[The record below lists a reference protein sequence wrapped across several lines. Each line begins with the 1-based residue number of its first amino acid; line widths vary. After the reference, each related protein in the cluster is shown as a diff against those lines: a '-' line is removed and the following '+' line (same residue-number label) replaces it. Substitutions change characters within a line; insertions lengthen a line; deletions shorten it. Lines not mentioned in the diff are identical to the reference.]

1 MTLRQEQAGQEI
13 AQKVVLAHTHHH
25 HYLNRHE
32 GLKKWLEKLKKSRST
47 QTQSSGI
54 HLVLDATGHSQN
66 LLVKRESEVKSF
78 EPDEPVKTIGSK
90 YLNLNGGGGVHNL
103 GGKVH
108 QEPLTV
114 HKRDG
119 ALGRRQHC
127 SLVKE
132 IVWKGFHHHLRV
144 LMCP

>member
-1 MTLRQEQAGQEI
+1 M
-13 AQKVVLAHTHHH
+13 AQKVVFAHTHHRH
-25 HYLNRHE
+25 HLNRHE
-32 GLKKWLEKLKKSRST
+32 GLKKWLEKLKKSRAT

-54 HLVLDATGHSQN
+54 HLVLDATGHGQN
-66 LLVKRESEVKSF
+66 LLVQAKMF
-78 EPDEPVKTIGSK
+78 EPNEAPGKIIGSK

-108 QEPLTV
+108 EEFLTV
-114 HKRDG
+114 YQWEG
-119 ALGRRQHC
+119 ALGGRQHC

-132 IVWKGFHHHLRV
+132 TVWEGFHHDLRV